1 VEAAALVVAAHKVIR
16 QKQLAPVVQEIRRAY
31 LLHKAQTVAMA
42 HMKMRGQILTT
53 TAVGAAALLLLE
65 QLQPEQPTQEMAA
78 LAPHPL
84 SLAQA

>member
-31 LLHKAQTVAMA
+31 LPRKAQTVAMA
-42 HMKMRGQILTT
+42 HTKMRGQILTST
-53 TAVGAAALLLLE
+53 VAVAAELLLLE
-65 QLQPEQPTQEMAA
+65 QLQPERPTQEMAA